1 MTSGILIWKKGLYN
15 PWTIPLSAKGV
26 SLMSS
31 VHFVTYVS
39 GSDNDENGAN
49 DGIRTHDIQYHK
61 LAL

>member
-1 MTSGILIWKKGLYN
+1 
-15 PWTIPLSAKGV
+15 
-26 SLMSS
+26 MSS